1 MSGDP
6 NNADPYSAGPGSFEA
21 NPQTE
26 AVDDLFTEDTELE
39 RSLGLTEA
47 CSIVIGRIIGSG
59 IFRTPG
65 VMMIAAAGLATSTEY
80 SLVDIPPGQVST
92 GLFFLAW
99 FIGGIATMLGALCY
113 AELVA
118 MMPKSGGPYAYLR
131 AAYPEFWTFLRGWAM
146 FFVSET
152 ASIVAVGLVFA
163 EYTGFFYGR
172 LTGVPAGES
181 AFDKWTVG
189 GIAFV
194 IIWLL
199 TFANTF
205 GVFLSGIMQNIF
217 SSLKIFALLS
227 IVAFCF
233 AGDGSTSNFTNPL
246 WPDELGW
253 GTMFAVGHAMRY
265 GFFAYSGWEGA
276 TYVAEEVKNPRRNLP
291 LSLFVGIGGVMLIYF
306 AVNFAYLY
314 ILPAEE
320 VIVAKRQ
327 ISAVAMEN
335 AAGVLGGILIA
346 FFVMLSTFGN
356 VSTQVL
362 VKARTWYAMARDGL
376 FFKPMAK
383 IHPVHRTPNNALYLQ
398 GAWAT
403 VLLIAATVAGNGY
416 ERMIDF
422 FSFTSAVFNVSTFA
436 AVWVLRKKLPDAPR
450 PFRVPLFYV
459 VLPLVLLIQVWFM
472 LVTLITAPVAS
483 ALGIALT
490 CTGLLYYMRI
500 RKARG

>member
-1 MSGDP
+1 MSAYP
-6 NNADPYSAGPGSFEA
+6 E
-21 NPQTE
+21 E
-26 AVDDLFTEDTELE
+26 LFTEETELE
-39 RSLGLTEA
+39 RKLGLTEA

-65 VMMIAAAGLATSTEY
+65 VMMIAAAGLATDFEY
-80 SLVDIPPGQVST
+80 GLADIPAGQVST

-172 LTGVPAGES
+172 LIGVEPGEA
-181 AFDKWTVG
+181 AFSKWTVG
-189 GIAFV
+189 AIAFV

-233 AGDGSTSNFTNPL
+233 TGPGSTDNFSSPL
-246 WPDELGW
+246 WPDEIGW
-253 GTMFAVGHAMRY
+253 GTMLAVGHAMRY
-265 GFFAYSGWEGA
+265 AFFAYSGWEGA
-276 TYVAEEVKNPRRNLP
+276 TYVAEEVRNPRRNLP
-291 LSLFVGIGGVMLIYF
+291 LSLFFGISGVMAIYF

-314 ILPAEE
+314 TLPANEI
-320 VIVAKRQ
+320 IVAKRQ

-346 FFVMLSTFGN
+346 AFVMLSTFGN
-356 VSTQVL
+356 VSTQIL

-376 FFKPMAK
+376 FFRPMAK
-383 IHPVHRTPNNALYLQ
+383 IHPVYRTPNNALYLQ

-436 AVWVLRKKLPDAPR
+436 SVWILRKKLPDAPR

-472 LVTLITAPVAS
+472 LVTLYTAPIAS
-483 ALGIALT
+483 VLGIALT
-490 CTGLLYYMRI
+490 CTGLLYYAKI
-500 RKARG
+500 RGRNSETPLA

>member
-1 MSGDP
+1 MSGDSHTP
-6 NNADPYSAGPGSFEA
+6 APDSST
-21 NPQTE
+21 NP
-26 AVDDLFTEDTELE
+26 AADLFTEDTELE
-39 RSLGLTEA
+39 RKLGLTEA
-47 CSIVIGRIIGSG
+47 CSIVVGRIIGSG

-65 VMMIAAAGLATSTEY
+65 VMMIAAAGLATNFEY
-80 SLVDIPPGQVST
+80 GLADIPSGQVST

-172 LTGVPAGES
+172 LTGVPPGEA
-181 AFDKWTVG
+181 AFSKWTVG
-189 GIAFV
+189 SIAFA

-205 GVFLSGIMQNIF
+205 GVFLSGIMQNVF

-233 AGDGSTSNFTNPL
+233 TGPGSAEHFSNPL
-246 WPDELGW
+246 WPDEFGW
-253 GTMFAVGHAMRY
+253 GTMLAVGTAMRY
-265 GFFAYSGWEGA
+265 AFFAYSGWEGA

-291 LSLFVGIGGVMLIYF
+291 LSLFLGIGGVMAIYF
-306 AVNFAYLY
+306 AVNLAYLFT
-314 ILPAEE
+314 LPAEE

-335 AAGVLGGILIA
+335 AAGVIGGILIA
-346 FFVMLSTFGN
+346 FFVILSTFGN
-356 VSTQVL
+356 VSTQIL

-376 FFKPMAK
+376 FFKPMADV
-383 IHPVHRTPNNALYLQ
+383 HPVYRTPNKALCLQ

-459 VLPLVLLIQVWFM
+459 TLPLVLAIQIWFM
-472 LVTLITAPVAS
+472 LVTLITAPLAS
-483 ALGIALT
+483 AAGIALT
-490 CTGLLYYMRI
+490 CTGLLYYRRL
-500 RKARG
+500 RKRGRTS